1 MAPTPVRYVG
11 LPGATTV
18 RTRTDLMPLLVGVAV
33 VLLPLLRPAG
43 PANTAVADVFLVAV
57 VALGVLRVSR
67 DNLEV
72 RLPYGLGAGLMMFG
86 GIVATMLANAPW
98 TSTVVIAQD
107 LLLLL
112 WACALALGARD
123 VTLVAAIVRAWC
135 LVAPAYATVMVVA
148 YIGGLSA
155 VAGVTADNGARA
167 AYTFPDPNLAAN
179 WLVVSLL
186 VMVACQRPRD
196 AGFRAVAIAIML
208 VALVFTGS
216 NGGMVTLAVGVI
228 CAVALHSYR
237 MRGLL
242 AGIRVLAVASLFAFG
257 TGVYVVPH
265 VDMTALRENASASVP
280 LLRDSIGRTDESS
293 STREELV
300 SEGIG
305 LWLSSDGTGFG
316 PARTKA
322 TLTRIQSPYSK
333 EAHNDY
339 LATLLERGPLG
350 VVGLILFIG
359 AVGTRC
365 TRLARGTLPP
375 AYAAVVP
382 RAWILAA
389 VAPVFAVSGV
399 FYEVLHFRHL
409 WTWLG
414 LVAALELVATHPRPK
429 AGPGHD

>member
-1 MAPTPVRYVG
+1 MAPTSVRYVG
-11 LPGATTV
+11 LPGATSV
-18 RTRTDLMPLLVGVAV
+18 RTRTDMMPILVGVAV

-43 PANTAVADVFLVAV
+43 PANTAAADVFLVAV
-57 VALGVLRVSR
+57 VALGLLRMTR

-86 GIVATMLANAPW
+86 GIVAAMLANAPW
-98 TSTVVIAQD
+98 TSIVVIAQD

-112 WACALALGARD
+112 WACALALGGRD
-123 VTLVAAIVRAWC
+123 VTLVAAVVRAWC
-135 LVAPAYATVMVVA
+135 LVAPAYATVMVIA
-148 YIGGLSA
+148 YVGGLSA
-155 VAGVTADNGARA
+155 LAGVTADNGARA

-216 NGGMVTLAVGVI
+216 NGGMVALVVGAI
-228 CAVALHSYR
+228 CAIALHSFR
-237 MRGLL
+237 TSGLL
-242 AGIRVLAVASLFAFG
+242 AGIRVLVLACLFTFG
-257 TGVYVVPH
+257 TAVYVVPH
-265 VDMTALRENASASVP
+265 VDMTALRESASASVP

-293 STREELV
+293 GTREELV

-322 TLTRIQSPYSK
+322 TLIRVQSPYSK

-365 TRLARGTLPP
+365 ARLARGTLPP

-414 LVAALELVATHPRPK
+414 LVAALELVAAHPRPK
-429 AGPGHD
+429 VRPGRD